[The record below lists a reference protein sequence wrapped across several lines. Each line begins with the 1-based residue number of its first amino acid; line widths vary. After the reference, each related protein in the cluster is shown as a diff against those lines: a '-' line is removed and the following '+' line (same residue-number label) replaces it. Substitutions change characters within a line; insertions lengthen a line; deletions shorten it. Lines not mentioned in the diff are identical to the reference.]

1 MENWFILVLVA
12 GSLIGSLIMV
22 LAIKKGQEKQ
32 ADYQAIAQ
40 AHGWHYVHDTTSQKY
55 AIYHTFSDPDDD
67 WTLKII
73 FISGGP
79 NSGSSTR
86 RIEWRSPQGALTQG
100 EAALGAPLP
109 EKTVKM
115 LQSGG
120 SIGKSVAKAALKAT
134 MYALGK
140 TKFSLALDE
149 ASAGDPGGIV
159 MASPG
164 QAQAMNPLRA
174 SAALTAFRAARKEID
189 VPIII
194 RDEAGVTLRRVNV
207 TSDAQELKAIVELG
221 KALRAAL

>member
-1 MENWFILVLVA
+1 MENWFILVLVG
-12 GSLIGSLIMV
+12 GSVIGSLIMV

-32 ADYQAIAQ
+32 ADYHAVAQ
-40 AHGWHYVHDTTSQKY
+40 AHGWHYVHDTATDKY
-55 AIYHTFSDPDDD
+55 AIYDIFSDPKDD
-67 WTLKII
+67 WTLKIM
-73 FISGGP
+73 FFSGGVH
-79 NSGSSTR
+79 GSSAR
-86 RIEWRSPQGALTQG
+86 RIEWHSPQGALLDG

-109 EKTVKM
+109 DKTVKM

-120 SIGKSVAKAALKAT
+120 SIGKSVATAALKAT

-140 TKFSLALDE
+140 TKFTLAFDE

-164 QAQAMNPLRA
+164 QETAMDALRA
-174 SAALTAFRAARKEID
+174 SADLAAFRAARKEID

-194 RDEAGVTLRRVNV
+194 RNEAGLTLRRANV